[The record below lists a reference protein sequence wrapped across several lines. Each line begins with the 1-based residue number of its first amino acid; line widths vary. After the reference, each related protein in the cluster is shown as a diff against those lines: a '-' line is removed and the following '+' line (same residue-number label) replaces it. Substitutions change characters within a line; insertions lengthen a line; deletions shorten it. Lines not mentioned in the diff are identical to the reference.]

1 VSAAVSAHVLAPT
14 AEAHAVEPTVT
25 ATALAAP
32 ATEVRPVPAPVPS
45 VAELRPTIGSVRRA
59 D

>member
-1 VSAAVSAHVLAPT
+1 MSATVSAHVLEPT

-25 ATALAAP
+25 ATALASP

-45 VAELRPTIGSVRRA
+45 AQELRPVIGSVRQA